1 MKGKLIAMSS
11 QVGEDGIPCL
21 GLDESMFEKTFEDIC
36 GFPPYPHQKQT
47 AGYLIQNKNI
57 LLRAP
62 TGSGK
67 SEAIFL
73 PFLIARQQKLPP
85 QMIYSLP
92 MRTLVDDVSNRFQK
106 LAHKI
111 PGGMRVVGHHGKRM
125 ESPLFYADVVVTTID
140 QTTGA
145 YACTPLSLPLRH
157 GNIPAGAV
165 ASSLLVFDE
174 VHTFEPLLGLQVAL
188 ILARHSAK
196 LGFPFV
202 FMSATMPDSFVN
214 FMRKQYNTEFVDANE
229 NDIRVRK
236 ERKLFIHTN
245 LNEELDAKKIIS
257 FMKDS
262 NERIIIVCNRISKA
276 QEIYEQIRNEA
287 LNRGFKLILLH
298 SRFLEDD
305 REKKEKELKEIFGTK
320 NSNSKAILV
329 STQVIEV
336 GLDITCE
343 IMISEL
349 APIDALIQ
357 RAGRCARRG
366 EIGHFY
372 VFNIDDIAP
381 YKEQKDIITKT
392 IKELER
398 IDGRRLDWELEKE
411 LVNRILGGCFE
422 EYLRPEYGARI
433 LNELAEGAFFGN
445 RQQVERTVRETLVCD
460 ISLHDDPIALG
471 ARIFSL
477 EKMKLN
483 AGLLRR
489 FVQKEKP
496 LIWKIETDDSEEEK
510 VIPKINVCDHRDIHP
525 YGFYVIH
532 PNFAYYSDELG
543 LQLGKKGSPFDS
555 RENVSRY
562 ELITK
567 RNEESWNEHSQLT
580 LTYFRNNILPY
591 YWLPITRLAD
601 SWRIERNEFIARI
614 ELCLVL
620 HDLGKL
626 TVEWQK
632 KIGRKSQ
639 PLAHSIADTGKRLP
653 PHSTVSAYVLS
664 DIFFDW
670 GNFGDALRFSIAHH
684 HGVRSRE
691 VPRYELI
698 PEWKDEIIKVIS
710 IVDLDLDFSKI
721 EKRASQMSS
730 TLLDTFPLIKNE
742 KFYRTYCIVS
752 RILRLSDRIAT
763 AGDENA
769 ILYYENWYGNV

>member
-1 MKGKLIAMSS
+1 
-11 QVGEDGIPCL
+11 
-21 GLDESMFEKTFEDIC
+21 MFEKTFEDIC
-36 GFPPYPHQKQT
+36 SFPPYPHQKQT
-47 AGYLIQNKNI
+47 AESLIQNKSI

-73 PFLIARQQKLPP
+73 PFLIARQEKLPS

-92 MRTLVDDVSNRFQK
+92 MRTLVDDVSDRFQK
-106 LAHKI
+106 LARKVSGEI
-111 PGGMRVVGHHGKRM
+111 RVVGHHGRRM

-145 YACTPLSLPLRH
+145 YACTPLNLPLRH

-174 VHTFEPLLGLQVAL
+174 IHTFEPLLGLQVAL
-188 ILARHSAK
+188 ILAKHSAK

-202 FMSATMPDSFVN
+202 FMSATMPDTFVN
-214 FMRKQYNTEFVDANE
+214 FMRKQYDTEFVDANE
-229 NDIRVRK
+229 NDIKVRK
-236 ERKLFIHTN
+236 ERELFIHAK
-245 LNEELDAKKIIS
+245 LNEELDAEKIIS
-257 FMKDS
+257 FIKDS
-262 NERIIIVCNRISKA
+262 NERIIIVCNRVSKA
-276 QEIYEQIRNEA
+276 QEIYEKIRNEA

-298 SRFLEDD
+298 SRFLGDD
-305 REKKEKELKEIFGTK
+305 RERKEKELKEIFEGRDPK
-320 NSNSKAILV
+320 SKAILI

-366 EIGHFY
+366 GVGHFY
-372 VFNIDDIAP
+372 VFNVDDFAP
-381 YKEQKDIITKT
+381 YKEQESIITKT
-392 IKELER
+392 KKELER
-398 IDGRRLDWELEKE
+398 IDGRKLDWELEKE
-411 LVNRILGGCFE
+411 LINKILGGCFE
-422 EYLRPEYGARI
+422 EYLRPDYGARI

-445 RQQVERTVRETLVCD
+445 RQQVERTVRETLTCD
-460 ISLHDDPIALG
+460 ISIHDDPAALG
-471 ARIFSL
+471 TRIFSL

-489 FVQKEKP
+489 FVQNEKP
-496 LIWKIETDDSEEEK
+496 LIWKIETDDIEEEK
-510 VIPKINVCDHRDIHP
+510 VIPKILVCKDTDIHP
-525 YGFYVIH
+525 YGFYIIH
-532 PNFAYYSDELG
+532 PDFAYYSDELG
-543 LQLGKKGSPFDS
+543 LQLGKKGLPLDS
-555 RENVSRY
+555 RESISRD
-562 ELITK
+562 ELIMK
-567 RNEESWNEHSQLT
+567 RKEESWNEHSRLT
-580 LTYFRNNILPY
+580 LQYFRNNILPY
-591 YWLPITRLAD
+591 YWLPITKLAD
-601 SWRIERNEFIARI
+601 SWRIERDGFIARL

-639 PLAHSIADTGKRLP
+639 PLAHSNADTGKRLP
-653 PHSTVSAYVLS
+653 PHSTISAYVLS

-698 PEWKDEIIKVIS
+698 PEWKDEAIKVTS
-710 IVDLDLDFSKI
+710 MVNLDLDFSKI
-721 EKRASQMSS
+721 EKRARQLSS
-730 TLLDTFPLIKNE
+730 TMLDTFPLIKNE
-742 KFYRTYCIVS
+742 KFYRTYCVVS

-769 ILYYENWYGNV
+769 ILCYENWYGNV